1 MKKLIVVL
9 ASALLCTGCSA
20 NSVDMFGAG
29 TSSGKVNSLYG
40 NKQSYMLNNY
50 DIKQVVQPY
59 DLILSDQDFS
69 GPDNATGVDDS
80 SASVIL
86 NEQQVAN
93 DNSGSGTSKSI
104 QEASGIEEYDFIFP
118 VDFAA
123 DPVFT
128 DHVGPR
134 TAPGAGASTNHGGTD
149 IGCPAGTSIY
159 AAADGTVTCSSYVG
173 SAGYMVTIDHGLNK
187 DGQLVQTDYMHNS
200 ELLVSVGQKVSQGDL
215 IAKSGNT
222 GGSYGNHCHFQ
233 LDIGGK
239 AYNSMIPFSGPTNM
253 PGKRNGKFV
262 NDGSV
267 RMSGAT
273 SSSWDALIMY
283 LDKYGTLYQR
293 K

>member
-9 ASALLCTGCSA
+9 AFALLCTGCSA

-93 DNSGSGTSKSI
+93 DNSGSGASKSV

-123 DPVFT
+123 NPVFT
-128 DHVGPR
+128 DAVGPR
-134 TAPGAGASTNHGGTD
+134 TAPVTGASTNHGGTD
-149 IGCPAGTSIY
+149 IGCPTGSAIY
-159 AAADGTVTCSSYVG
+159 AAADGTVTGAHFNVSGGNVI
-173 SAGYMVTIDHGLNK
+173 TINHGLNK
-187 DGQLVQTDYMHNS
+187 EGKVVETVYMHNS

-215 IAKSGNT
+215 IAKAGSTGYSSGP
-222 GGSYGNHCHFQ
+222 HCHFE
-233 LDIGGK
+233 LDIGGE
-239 AYNSMIPFSGPTNM
+239 AYNAMRTFSGPSNM

-262 NDGSV
+262 NDGVVTFSTADV
-267 RMSGAT
+267 RDWADLVQNLTRSGN
-273 SSSWDALIMY
+273 
-283 LDKYGTLYQR
+283 
-293 K
+293 

>member
-93 DNSGSGTSKSI
+93 DNSGSGASKSV
-104 QEASGIEEYDFIFP
+104 QEASGIEEYNFIFP

-123 DPVFT
+123 NPVFT
-128 DHVGPR
+128 DAVGPR
-134 TAPGAGASTNHGGTD
+134 TAPVTGASTNHGGTD
-149 IGCPAGTSIY
+149 IGCPTGSAIY
-159 AAADGTVTCSSYVG
+159 AVADGTVTGAHFNVSGGNVI
-173 SAGYMVTIDHGLNK
+173 TINHGLNK
-187 DGQLVQTDYMHNS
+187 EGKVVETVYMHNS

-215 IAKSGNT
+215 IAKAGSTGYSSGP
-222 GGSYGNHCHFQ
+222 HCHFE
-233 LDIGGK
+233 LDIGGE
-239 AYNSMIPFSGPTNM
+239 AYNAMRTFSGPSNM

-262 NDGSV
+262 NDGVVTFSTADV
-267 RMSGAT
+267 RDWADLVQNLTRSGN
-273 SSSWDALIMY
+273 
-283 LDKYGTLYQR
+283 
-293 K
+293 

>member
-40 NKQSYMLNNY
+40 NKQSYMLHNY

-93 DNSGSGTSKSI
+93 DNSGSGASKSV
-104 QEASGIEEYDFIFP
+104 QEASGIEEYNFIFP

-123 DPVFT
+123 NPVFT
-128 DHVGPR
+128 DAVGPR
-134 TAPGAGASTNHGGTD
+134 TAPVTGASTNHGGTD
-149 IGCPAGTSIY
+149 IGCPTGSAIY
-159 AAADGTVTCSSYVG
+159 AAADGTVTGAHFNVSGGNVI
-173 SAGYMVTIDHGLNK
+173 TINHGLNK
-187 DGQLVQTDYMHNS
+187 EGKVVETVYMHNS

-215 IAKSGNT
+215 IAKAGSTGYSSGP
-222 GGSYGNHCHFQ
+222 HCHFE
-233 LDIGGK
+233 LDIGGE
-239 AYNSMIPFSGPTNM
+239 AYNAMRTFSGPSNM

-262 NDGSV
+262 NDGVVTFSTADV
-267 RMSGAT
+267 RDWADLVQNLTRSGN
-273 SSSWDALIMY
+273 
-283 LDKYGTLYQR
+283 
-293 K
+293 

>member
-93 DNSGSGTSKSI
+93 DNSGSGASKSV
-104 QEASGIEEYDFIFP
+104 QEASGIEKYDFIFP

-123 DPVFT
+123 NPVFT
-128 DHVGPR
+128 DAVGPR
-134 TAPGAGASTNHGGTD
+134 TAPVTGASTNHGGTD
-149 IGCPAGTSIY
+149 IGCPTGSAIY
-159 AAADGTVTCSSYVG
+159 AVADGTVTGAHFNVSGGNVI
-173 SAGYMVTIDHGLNK
+173 TINHGLNK
-187 DGQLVQTDYMHNS
+187 EGKVVETVYMHNS

-215 IAKSGNT
+215 IAKAGSTGYSSGP
-222 GGSYGNHCHFQ
+222 HCHFE
-233 LDIGGK
+233 LDIGGE
-239 AYNSMIPFSGPTNM
+239 AYNAMRTFSGPSNM

-262 NDGSV
+262 NDGVVTFSTADV
-267 RMSGAT
+267 RDWADLVQNLTRSGN
-273 SSSWDALIMY
+273 
-283 LDKYGTLYQR
+283 
-293 K
+293 

>member
-9 ASALLCTGCSA
+9 ASALLCTGCST

-93 DNSGSGTSKSI
+93 DNSGSGASKSV

-123 DPVFT
+123 NPVFT
-128 DHVGPR
+128 DAVGPR
-134 TAPGAGASTNHGGTD
+134 TAPVTGASTNHGGTD
-149 IGCPAGTSIY
+149 IGCPTGSAIY
-159 AAADGTVTCSSYVG
+159 AAADGTVTGAHFNVSGGNVI
-173 SAGYMVTIDHGLNK
+173 TINHGLNK
-187 DGQLVQTDYMHNS
+187 EGKVVETVYMHNS

-215 IAKSGNT
+215 IAKAGSTGYSSGP
-222 GGSYGNHCHFQ
+222 HCHFE
-233 LDIGGK
+233 LDIGGE
-239 AYNSMIPFSGPTNM
+239 AYNAMRTFSGPSNM

-262 NDGSV
+262 NDGVVTFSTADV
-267 RMSGAT
+267 RDWADLVQNLTRSGN
-273 SSSWDALIMY
+273 
-283 LDKYGTLYQR
+283 
-293 K
+293 

>member
-93 DNSGSGTSKSI
+93 DNSGSGASKSV

-123 DPVFT
+123 NPVFT
-128 DHVGPR
+128 DAVGPR
-134 TAPGAGASTNHGGTD
+134 TAPVTGASTNHGGTD
-149 IGCPAGTSIY
+149 IGCPTGSAIY
-159 AAADGTVTCSSYVG
+159 AAADGTVTGAHFNVSGGNVI
-173 SAGYMVTIDHGLNK
+173 TINHGLNK
-187 DGQLVQTDYMHNS
+187 EGKVVETVYMHNS

-215 IAKSGNT
+215 IAKAGSTGYSSG
-222 GGSYGNHCHFQ
+222 SHCHFE
-233 LDIGGK
+233 LDIGGE
-239 AYNSMIPFSGPTNM
+239 AYNAMRTFSGPSNM

-262 NDGSV
+262 NDGVVTFSTADV
-267 RMSGAT
+267 RDWADLVQNLTRSGN
-273 SSSWDALIMY
+273 
-283 LDKYGTLYQR
+283 
-293 K
+293 

>member
-69 GPDNATGVDDS
+69 GPDNVTGVDDS

-93 DNSGSGTSKSI
+93 DNSGSGASKSV

-123 DPVFT
+123 NPVFT
-128 DHVGPR
+128 DAVGPR
-134 TAPGAGASTNHGGTD
+134 TAPVTGASTNHGGTD
-149 IGCPAGTSIY
+149 IGCPTGSAIY
-159 AAADGTVTCSSYVG
+159 AAADGTVTGAHFNVSGGNVI
-173 SAGYMVTIDHGLNK
+173 TINHGLNK
-187 DGQLVQTDYMHNS
+187 EGKVVETVYMHNS

-215 IAKSGNT
+215 IAKAGSTGYSSGP
-222 GGSYGNHCHFQ
+222 HCHFE
-233 LDIGGK
+233 LDIGGE
-239 AYNSMIPFSGPTNM
+239 AYNAMRTFSGPSNM

-262 NDGSV
+262 NDGVVTFSTADV
-267 RMSGAT
+267 RDWADLVQNLTRSGN
-273 SSSWDALIMY
+273 
-283 LDKYGTLYQR
+283 
-293 K
+293 

>member
-93 DNSGSGTSKSI
+93 DNSGSGASKSVH
-104 QEASGIEEYDFIFP
+104 EASGIEEYDFIFP

-123 DPVFT
+123 NPVFT
-128 DHVGPR
+128 DAVGPR
-134 TAPGAGASTNHGGTD
+134 TAPVTGASTNHGGTD
-149 IGCPAGTSIY
+149 IGCPTGSAIY
-159 AAADGTVTCSSYVG
+159 AAADGTVTGAHFNVSGGNVI
-173 SAGYMVTIDHGLNK
+173 TINHGLNK
-187 DGQLVQTDYMHNS
+187 EGKVVETVYMHNS

-215 IAKSGNT
+215 IAKAGSTGYSSGP
-222 GGSYGNHCHFQ
+222 HCHFE
-233 LDIGGK
+233 LDIGGE
-239 AYNSMIPFSGPTNM
+239 AYNAMRTFSGPSNM

-262 NDGSV
+262 NDGVVTFSTADV
-267 RMSGAT
+267 RDWADLVQNLTRSGN
-273 SSSWDALIMY
+273 
-283 LDKYGTLYQR
+283 
-293 K
+293 

>member
-93 DNSGSGTSKSI
+93 DNSGSGASKSV

-118 VDFAA
+118 VDFAVN
-123 DPVFT
+123 PVFT
-128 DHVGPR
+128 DAVGPR
-134 TAPGAGASTNHGGTD
+134 TAPVTGASTNHGGTD
-149 IGCPAGTSIY
+149 IGCPTGSAIY
-159 AAADGTVTCSSYVG
+159 AAADGTVTGAHFNVSGGNVI
-173 SAGYMVTIDHGLNK
+173 TINHGLNK
-187 DGQLVQTDYMHNS
+187 EGKVVETVYMHNS

-215 IAKSGNT
+215 IAKAGSTGYSSGP
-222 GGSYGNHCHFQ
+222 HCHFE
-233 LDIGGK
+233 LDIGGE
-239 AYNSMIPFSGPTNM
+239 AYNAMRTFSGPSNM

-262 NDGSV
+262 NDGVVTFSTADV
-267 RMSGAT
+267 RDWADLVQNLTRSGN
-273 SSSWDALIMY
+273 
-283 LDKYGTLYQR
+283 
-293 K
+293 

>member
-50 DIKQVVQPY
+50 DIKQVVQSY

-93 DNSGSGTSKSI
+93 DNSGSGASKSV

-123 DPVFT
+123 NPVFT
-128 DHVGPR
+128 DAVGPR
-134 TAPGAGASTNHGGTD
+134 TAPVTGASTNHGGTD
-149 IGCPAGTSIY
+149 IGCPTGSAIY
-159 AAADGTVTCSSYVG
+159 AAADGTVTGAHFNVSGGNVI
-173 SAGYMVTIDHGLNK
+173 TINHGLNK
-187 DGQLVQTDYMHNS
+187 EGKVVETVYMHNS

-215 IAKSGNT
+215 IAKAGSTGYSSGP
-222 GGSYGNHCHFQ
+222 HCHFE
-233 LDIGGK
+233 LDIGGE
-239 AYNSMIPFSGPTNM
+239 AYNAMRTFSGPSNM

-262 NDGSV
+262 NDGIVTFSTADV
-267 RMSGAT
+267 RDWADLVQNLTRSGN
-273 SSSWDALIMY
+273 
-283 LDKYGTLYQR
+283 
-293 K
+293 

>member
-93 DNSGSGTSKSI
+93 DNSGSGASKSV

-118 VDFAA
+118 VDFAVN
-123 DPVFT
+123 PVFT
-128 DHVGPR
+128 DAVGPR
-134 TAPGAGASTNHGGTD
+134 TAPVTGASTNHGGTD
-149 IGCPAGTSIY
+149 IGCPTGSAIY
-159 AAADGTVTCSSYVG
+159 AAADGTVTGAHFNVSGGNVI
-173 SAGYMVTIDHGLNK
+173 TINHGLNK
-187 DGQLVQTDYMHNS
+187 EGKVVETVYMHNS

-215 IAKSGNT
+215 IAKAGSTGYSSGP
-222 GGSYGNHCHFQ
+222 HCHFE
-233 LDIGGK
+233 LDIGGE
-239 AYNSMIPFSGPTNM
+239 AYNAMRTFSGPTNM

-262 NDGSV
+262 NDGVVTFSTADV
-267 RMSGAT
+267 RDWADLVQNLTRSGN
-273 SSSWDALIMY
+273 
-283 LDKYGTLYQR
+283 
-293 K
+293 

>member
-93 DNSGSGTSKSI
+93 DNSGSGASKSV

-123 DPVFT
+123 NPVFT
-128 DHVGPR
+128 DAVGPR
-134 TAPGAGASTNHGGTD
+134 TAPVTGASTNHGGTD
-149 IGCPAGTSIY
+149 IGCPTGSAIY
-159 AAADGTVTCSSYVG
+159 AAADGTVTGAHFNVSGGNVI
-173 SAGYMVTIDHGLNK
+173 TINHGLNK
-187 DGQLVQTDYMHNS
+187 EGKVVETVYMHNS

-215 IAKSGNT
+215 IAKAGSTGYSSGP
-222 GGSYGNHCHFQ
+222 HCHFE
-233 LDIGGK
+233 LDIGGE
-239 AYNSMIPFSGPTNM
+239 AYNAMRTFSGPSNM

-262 NDGSV
+262 NDGVVIFSTADV
-267 RMSGAT
+267 RDWADLVQNLTRSGN
-273 SSSWDALIMY
+273 
-283 LDKYGTLYQR
+283 
-293 K
+293 

>member
-59 DLILSDQDFS
+59 DLILSDQDFR

-93 DNSGSGTSKSI
+93 DNSGSGASKSV

-118 VDFAA
+118 VDFAVN
-123 DPVFT
+123 PVFT
-128 DHVGPR
+128 DAVGPR
-134 TAPGAGASTNHGGTD
+134 TAPVTGASTNHGGTD
-149 IGCPAGTSIY
+149 IGCPTGSAIY
-159 AAADGTVTCSSYVG
+159 AAADGTVTGAHFNVSGGNVI
-173 SAGYMVTIDHGLNK
+173 TINHGLNK
-187 DGQLVQTDYMHNS
+187 EGKVVETVYMHNS

-215 IAKSGNT
+215 IAKAGSTGYSSGP
-222 GGSYGNHCHFQ
+222 HCHFE
-233 LDIGGK
+233 LDIGGE
-239 AYNSMIPFSGPTNM
+239 AYNAMRTFSGPSNM

-262 NDGSV
+262 NDGVVTFSTADV
-267 RMSGAT
+267 RDWADLVQNLTRSGN
-273 SSSWDALIMY
+273 
-283 LDKYGTLYQR
+283 
-293 K
+293 

>member
-93 DNSGSGTSKSI
+93 DNSGSGASKSV

-123 DPVFT
+123 NPVFT
-128 DHVGPR
+128 DAVGPR
-134 TAPGAGASTNHGGTD
+134 TAPVTGASIFFCKNTD
-149 IGCPAGTSIY
+149 VFSALWVTSRIG
-159 AAADGTVTCSSYVG
+159 
-173 SAGYMVTIDHGLNK
+173 
-187 DGQLVQTDYMHNS
+187 
-200 ELLVSVGQKVSQGDL
+200 
-215 IAKSGNT
+215 
-222 GGSYGNHCHFQ
+222 
-233 LDIGGK
+233 
-239 AYNSMIPFSGPTNM
+239 
-253 PGKRNGKFV
+253 
-262 NDGSV
+262 
-267 RMSGAT
+267 
-273 SSSWDALIMY
+273 
-283 LDKYGTLYQR
+283 
-293 K
+293 